1 MADANRSLAC
11 RIFYMSRQ
19 WGHRLPGLFVVVVV
33 LITAQPRLWR
43 HPSTSSMI
51 MADSQDADMCSETS
65 LYSFIF
71 QLRALRAT
79 YSMELKQESEFI
91 QSMANVNINSQN
103 VAHNAIWLLGS
114 ALKPARNVHF
124 LHAIFKK
131 TAIFHPITS
140 IFYIPS
146 GQSQMVWNL
155 TT

>member
-1 MADANRSLAC
+1 MQDFLHEQTMRSQAARAVCCCCGSHHRSATSLKAPVH
-11 RIFYMSRQ
+11 ILHDNG
-19 WGHRLPGLFVVVVV
+19 WLPGHRYV
-33 LITAQPRLWR
+33 LW
-43 HPSTSSMI
+43 
-51 MADSQDADMCSETS
+51 TS

-71 QLRALRAT
+71 QLRALRVT
-79 YSMELKQESEFI
+79 YSMELKQESEFN

-103 VAHNAIWLLGS
+103 VAHNAFWLLGS

-131 TAIFHPITS
+131 TAIFHSITS